1 MIHSQHGFRY
11 CFTLPRNCEILFF
24 TFSMGRIYSFCI
36 ADLKAV
42 NSLFLISKLEC
53 KSVNK
58 ILFRLPEN
66 NMLVFHEKEN
76 FLSCVKKIAIK
87 LCSHLMSAFAFF
99 FLFFAIKCKC

>member
-24 TFSMGRIYSFCI
+24 TFSMGRIYSFCV

-66 NMLVFHEKEN
+66 HKHFKQ
-76 FLSCVKKIAIK
+76 CVTFFMKKKIFCPASRK
-87 LCSHLMSAFAFF
+87 
-99 FLFFAIKCKC
+99 